1 MSPTKPVGRVGVK
14 DAAWKRNDALIGRAA
29 RRADWAVSALEGA
42 AGDLTRAHGPEGNS
56 LTGITEIVR
65 DQAERL
71 SSLADDIERCRVYQ
85 ARPSWKSAAART
97 PAAIGSGSAEQ
108 SAGARESPRAR
119 ARTRPRLP
127 GG

>member
-14 DAAWKRNDALIGRAA
+14 DAAWKRNDALIDRAA
-29 RRADWAVSALEGA
+29 RRADLAVSALEGA

-85 ARPSWKSAAART
+85 ARPSVKSAAAGT
-97 PAAIGSGSAEQ
+97 V
-108 SAGARESPRAR
+108 ARQKERV
-119 ARTRPRLP
+119 
-127 GG
+127 